1 MQVKSMTKITILKKM
16 IFFIILLMI
25 WSISY
30 KVLGSLD
37 IINGEAVPSVV
48 EILKELEKLV
58 FTNGLFSS
66 IGISLLRLFF
76 GYVIS
81 IIIGFLLGG
90 IMIKITWV
98 GDSLRGLFLALQTLP
113 SVCWVPIAAM
123 LFGVG
128 ELSLIFLIII
138 GTSFGV
144 ALGVERSIK
153 DIDEVFIKVGQTM
166 GIKGIELY
174 KRVIIPAAIPGIIS
188 SLKNGWSF
196 SWRAL
201 MSGEVINS
209 TLGIGV
215 LLKRGQNAE
224 NMAMVLS
231 VMLVIIFIGLLI
243 NKVVFSNLE
252 KIINKKYGIN

>member
-1 MQVKSMTKITILKKM
+1 
-16 IFFIILLMI
+16 MI

-30 KVLGSLD
+30 RTLGRLD
-37 IINGEAVPSVV
+37 IINSEAIPSVA
-48 EILKELEKLV
+48 EILKEFKKLV
-58 FTNGLFSS
+58 FENGLFSS
-66 IGISLLRLFF
+66 IGISLIRLCV
-76 GYVIS
+76 GYMIS

-90 IMIKITWV
+90 IMIKVTWI

-123 LFGVG
+123 LFGIG
-128 ELSLIFLIII
+128 EVSLIFLIVI

-153 DIDEVFIKVGQTM
+153 DTDEVFIKVGQTM

-174 KRVIIPAAIPGIIS
+174 KRVIVPAAIPGIIS

-201 MSGEVINS
+201 MSGEVIHS

-215 LLKRGQNAE
+215 LLKSGQNAQ
-224 NMAMVLS
+224 NMAIVLS
-231 VMLVIIFIGLLI
+231 VMLVIILIGLLI

-252 KIINKKYGIN
+252 KIINKKYGVN